1 MNRPTRAALQL
12 LRAVL
17 ALLAVLWIFSW
28 LSIFLK
34 IAEPEFFAAHWMRVL
49 LAFAVTFIPVWGY
62 TKLTKLL
69 APPPIAGTGDTN
81 RKA

>member
-1 MNRPTRAALQL
+1 MNRPTRVALQV

-28 LSIFLK
+28 LGIFLK
-34 IAEPEFFAAHWMRVL
+34 LAEPGFLEANWLRVL
-49 LAFAVTFIPVWGY
+49 LAFGVTFIPVWGY

-69 APPPIAGTGDTN
+69 APSKP
-81 RKA
+81 